1 MELKVYLASES
12 NLTIG
17 VKLDLTARKA
27 TKIEHRSKSSE
38 TRVAALE
45 AIVEQLDALDTE
57 KLEAPVQIF
66 INSHMYTNI
75 TNGYYKYWLITGE
88 NSEGEKISEKEMEL
102 WAKFLVLSSE
112 KSLYVIFK
120 DAMKATIKY
129 KKRVSRNYKET
140 KLDKQNTKYISWS
153 WEKLKEL
160 VGDTP
165 EVDDEDIEVS

>member
-1 MELKVYLASES
+1 M
-12 NLTIG
+12 
-17 VKLDLTARKA
+17 
-27 TKIEHRSKSSE
+27 
-38 TRVAALE
+38 
-45 AIVEQLDALDTE
+45 
-57 KLEAPVQIF
+57 
-66 INSHMYTNI
+66 
-75 TNGYYKYWLITGE
+75 
-88 NSEGEKISEKEMEL
+88 
-102 WAKFLVLSSE
+102 
-112 KSLYVIFK
+112 IFK